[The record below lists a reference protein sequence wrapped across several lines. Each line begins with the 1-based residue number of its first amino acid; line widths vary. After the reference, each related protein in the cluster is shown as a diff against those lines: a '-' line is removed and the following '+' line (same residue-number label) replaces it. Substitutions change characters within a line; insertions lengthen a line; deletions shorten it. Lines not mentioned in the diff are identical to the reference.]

1 MDINKQMD
9 SIDHYQHE
17 DLQKPHKSWS
27 VDKDYNSK
35 IRKDVANVLTT
46 NLQFK
51 ILGLG
56 INVIQKCY
64 VS

>member
-1 MDINKQMD
+1 MNQRIQPTIVN
-9 SIDHYQHE
+9 
-17 DLQKPHKSWS
+17 LKPHKSWS

-35 IRKDVANVLTT
+35 IRKDIAKVLTT
-46 NLQFK
+46 NQQFK

-56 INVIQKCY
+56 INVIQRCY

>member
-1 MDINKQMD
+1 MNHWSQRIMVDTN
-9 SIDHYQHE
+9 
-17 DLQKPHKSWS
+17 LHKSKS

-35 IRKDVANVLTT
+35 IRKGIANFLTT
-46 NLQFK
+46 NQQFK
-51 ILGLG
+51 ISGLG

>member
-1 MDINKQMD
+1 MNQWIQPIIVN
-9 SIDHYQHE
+9 S
-17 DLQKPHKSWS
+17 KPHKSWS
-27 VDKDYNSK
+27 IDKDYNSK
-35 IRKDVANVLTT
+35 IRKDIANILTT

-56 INVIQKCY
+56 IKVIQRCY

>member
-1 MDINKQMD
+1 MNQ
-9 SIDHYQHE
+9 Q
-17 DLQKPHKSWS
+17 LQGSLLTRKPTRTSQ
-27 VDKDYNSK
+27 VLVRRQDYNSK
-35 IRKDVANVLTT
+35 IRKSIANVLTT

-51 ILGLG
+51 ISGLG